1 MSEKKTIKVTTP
13 EFRVSFPQVFEAK
26 SFNGGKEQY
35 SICMLFD
42 KKTDLTPI
50 KKAMQEVIDA
60 KWPDKAKRGKLWN
73 PLRDGDAEKP
83 EREEYQN
90 VIFANA
96 KSLDKPGIVD
106 AQRNMIT
113 SGEEFYAGCYA
124 RATLVIY
131 SFEKSGNK
139 GVAFGLNN
147 IQKLRDGEPFS
158 GRNSAEND
166 FDTVE
171 VKMEAADG
179 FDF

>member
-1 MSEKKTIKVTTP
+1 MSESKTVKITTP
-13 EFRVSFPQVFEAK
+13 EFRVSFPQVFEPK

-35 SICMLFD
+35 SLCMLFS
-42 KKTDLTPI
+42 KKTDLTAL

-60 KWPDKAKRGKLWN
+60 KWPEKNKRPKLWN
-73 PLRDGDAEKP
+73 PLRDGDIEKP
-83 EREEYQN
+83 EREEYQE

-106 AQRNMIT
+106 PQRNQIT
-113 SGEEFYAGCYA
+113 SKEEFYAGCYA
-124 RATLVIY
+124 RATIVVY
-131 SFEKSGNK
+131 PFDKPGNK

-147 IQKLRDGEPFS
+147 IQKLRDGQPFS

-166 FDTVE
+166 FEAVD
-171 VKMEAADG
+171 VKIEDAG